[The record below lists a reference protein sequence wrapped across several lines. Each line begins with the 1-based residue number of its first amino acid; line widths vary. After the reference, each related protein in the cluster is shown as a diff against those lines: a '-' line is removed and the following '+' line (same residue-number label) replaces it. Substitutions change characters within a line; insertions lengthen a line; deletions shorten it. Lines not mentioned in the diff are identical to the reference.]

1 MTGLRVYDTLLL
13 QIDSTKKGN
22 AKIMWGDLGIGNIFI
37 KPEDLLALKFDDYM
51 YTWDC
56 G

>member
-1 MTGLRVYDTLLL
+1 MIRSYYRLIL
-13 QIDSTKKGN
+13 QKGN